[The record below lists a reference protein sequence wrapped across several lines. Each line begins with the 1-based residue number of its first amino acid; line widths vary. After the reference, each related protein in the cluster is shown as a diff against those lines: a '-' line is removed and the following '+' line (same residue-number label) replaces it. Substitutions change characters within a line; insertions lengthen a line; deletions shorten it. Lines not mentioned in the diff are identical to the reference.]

1 MLDLFRIGEKI
12 VSRRKVIA
20 IIEKVLSLRALGLS
34 QLEVARR
41 LGVDRTLVSRL
52 ESAGEIHKGERIAVL
67 GFPVANKE
75 DLTQALSREGVEFVF
90 LLNEEE
96 RWNFVQSLKGPDLL
110 DRILNLL
117 AEIRSFDVVILLGSD
132 QRIRT
137 IRSLLDQEVIEI
149 EIGQS
154 PIKDD
159 RIVPVDELVGLVRL
173 VKGKQRKAS
182 MEEVAHEAS
191 G

>member
-1 MLDLFRIGEKI
+1 
-12 VSRRKVIA
+12 
-20 IIEKVLSLRALGLS
+20 
-34 QLEVARR
+34 
-41 LGVDRTLVSRL
+41 
-52 ESAGEIHKGERIAVL
+52 
-67 GFPVANKE
+67 
-75 DLTQALSREGVEFVF
+75 
-90 LLNEEE
+90 EE
-96 RWNFVQSLKGPDLL
+96 RWNFVHSFKGPDLL

-137 IRSLLDQEVIEI
+137 IRSLLDQEVVEI

-173 VKGKQRKAS
+173 VKGKRRKANLK
-182 MEEVAHEAS
+182 EVTHEAS

>member
-1 MLDLFRIGEKI
+1 MDLFRIGEKI

-41 LGVDRTLVSRL
+41 LGVDRTLISRL

-75 DLTQALSREGVEFVF
+75 ELTQALSREGVEFIF
-90 LLNEEE
+90 LLSEEE
-96 RWNFVQSLKGPDLL
+96 RWNFVHSFKGPDLL

-137 IRSLLDQEVIEI
+137 IRSLLDQEVVEI

-173 VKGKQRKAS
+173 VKGKRRKANLK
-182 MEEVAHEAS
+182 EVTHEAS